1 METSAT
7 EKSSTGLEPN
17 LAAALG
23 YLFII
28 GIVFLVIE
36 KESKFVRFHAMQST
50 ALLVAWVAVW
60 MLLVVF
66 GMIPVLGWLTILLW
80 PIVGIVFLVVWILCI
95 VKAFQAEWFRLPIL
109 GDFSATQV
117 GV

>member
-1 METSAT
+1 MENTAT

-17 LAAALG
+17 VAAALG
-23 YLFII
+23 YIFIV

-60 MLLVVF
+60 VLLSIF
-66 GMIPVLGWLTILLW
+66 AMIPVLGWLTIVLW
-80 PIVGIVFLVVWILCI
+80 PIVGVAFLVVWILCI
-95 VKAFQAEWFRLPIL
+95 VKAYQAEWFRLPIL
-109 GDFSATQV
+109 GDFSAKQV
-117 GV
+117 GL

>member
-1 METSAT
+1 MDTTAT

-17 LAAALG
+17 IAAALG
-23 YLFII
+23 YVFIV

-36 KESKFVRFHAMQST
+36 KESRFVRFHAMQST
-50 ALLVAWVAVW
+50 ALLVAWIAVW
-60 MLLVVF
+60 MVLVVF
-66 GMIPVLGWLTILLW
+66 GMIPVLGWLTLLLW

-95 VKAFQAEWFRLPIL
+95 VKAYQAEWFRLPIL
-109 GDFSATQV
+109 GDFSAKQV